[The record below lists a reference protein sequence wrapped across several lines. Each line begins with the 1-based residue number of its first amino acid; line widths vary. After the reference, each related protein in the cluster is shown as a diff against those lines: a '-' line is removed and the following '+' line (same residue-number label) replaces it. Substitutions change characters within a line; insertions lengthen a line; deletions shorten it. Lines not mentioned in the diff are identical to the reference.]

1 MKDFDAVV
9 FDMDGLIF
17 DSERAGYE
25 CWKEVLAS
33 YGFHEID
40 ELYNACI
47 GSSRVR
53 TERVVKES
61 LGEDFPFDEFYRKVF
76 EIYAARYGGGNMPIK
91 TGAREILIWLKQQG
105 KLIALASSSERGT
118 VLGLL
123 GAAGLLEYFDGI
135 VSGDMV
141 TRSKPEP
148 DIFLA
153 ACRLLGTAPERTY
166 AVEDSY
172 NGIRAAARGGLRPV
186 MVPDMLPATDEMRS
200 LAEDVEDDLFGV
212 IAYFAGKDDPK

>member
-33 YGFHEID
+33 YGFREID
-40 ELYNACI
+40 ELYHACI
-47 GSSRVR
+47 GCSRVR
-53 TERVVKES
+53 TERVVREA

-76 EIYAARYGGGNMPIK
+76 EIYAMRYGGGKMPIK
-91 TGAREILIWLKQQG
+91 AGAREILIRLKELG
-105 KLIALASSSERGT
+105 KKTALASSSDRET

-123 GAAGLLEYFDGI
+123 SAAGLLDLFDEI
-135 VSGDMV
+135 VTGDMV

-153 ACRLLGTAPERTY
+153 ACERLGTAPERTY
-166 AVEDSY
+166 AMEDSF
-172 NGIRAAARGGLRPV
+172 NGIRAAYAGGLRPV
-186 MVPDMLPATDEMRS
+186 MVPDMLPADEEMKA
-200 LAEDVEDDLFGV
+200 LAETVVPDLF
-212 IAYFAGKDDPK
+212 AAAAWLEA

>member
-33 YGFHEID
+33 YGFREID
-40 ELYNACI
+40 ALYNACI
-47 GSSRVR
+47 GCSRVR
-53 TERVVKES
+53 TERLVREAF
-61 LGEDFPFDEFYRKVF
+61 GEDFPFEAFIREVF
-76 EIYAARYGGGNMPIK
+76 VIYTARYGGGKMPLK
-91 TGAREILIWLKQQG
+91 TGAREILIRLKELG
-105 KLIALASSSERGT
+105 KKTALASSSEQET

-135 VSGDMV
+135 VTGDMV

-172 NGIRAAARGGLRPV
+172 NGIRAAHAGGLRPV

>member
-1 MKDFDAVV
+1 MF
-9 FDMDGLIF
+9 
-17 DSERAGYE
+17 AGA
-25 CWKEVLAS
+25 KVAPEVHF
-33 YGFHEID
+33 GFFRRS
-40 ELYNACI
+40 C
-47 GSSRVR
+47 GRQS
-53 TERVVKES
+53 
-61 LGEDFPFDEFYRKVF
+61 
-76 EIYAARYGGGNMPIK
+76 
-91 TGAREILIWLKQQG
+91 GAR
-105 KLIALASSSERGT
+105 SSWFAPF
-118 VLGLL
+118 

-135 VSGDMV
+135 VTGDMV

-172 NGIRAAARGGLRPV
+172 NGIRAAYAGGLRPV